1 MKETYFRAELRKSG
15 GKLWIEVPENL
26 AAEIGAVEGEIL
38 SAALSLAVKVSVPDK
53 LLKVYRDN
61 MPEVSGFSE
70 DELSAILDFYN
81 REKVSKDKAKV
92 ELAMGRDYGNKMV
105 DKFRVFK
112 MALEKADRKK
122 ILKELEKA
130 AA

>member
-26 AAEIGAVEGEIL
+26 AGDIGAAEGEIV
-38 SAALSLAVKVSVPDK
+38 SVTLSLAVKVSVPDK
-53 LLKVYRDN
+53 LLEVYRDN
-61 MPEVSGFSE
+61 MPEVSGFSNE
-70 DELSAILDFYN
+70 ELSVILDFYN
-81 REKVSKDKAKV
+81 REKVSSDKSKV

-105 DKFRVFK
+105 DKFRAFK
-112 MALEKADRKK
+112 RALEKADRKSM
-122 ILKELEKA
+122 LKGLEKA